1 MQTMILLWVTIRTN
15 WNEEVITINMQRTL
29 MFYVHKEEAM
39 NKQYFDISGRKGKDA
54 FELLGEQ

>member
-1 MQTMILLWVTIRTN
+1 MIGGTLMQTMILLWVTIRTN

-39 NKQYFDISGRKGKDA
+39 NKQY
-54 FELLGEQ
+54 LLV